1 MGEMQRTFRKCKK
14 QQAGDSRNGLTDTCG
29 KGSSADAHLANND
42 KNIVQNGIQ
51 DTCDHRQNKAK
62 VWSACSNKIRLK
74 QTLQDGCRC
83 KADDDRK
90 VTVAVSQQKIAGSQD
105 SGNRSQIH
113 MCQHKNDNTDEQT
126 DDHKLGHTF
135 LGFFIFAFPHVTADN
150 GIATG
155 AQHGANGKNNIN
167 DWINN
172 V

>member
-74 QTLQDGCRC
+74 QTLQDGCR
-83 KADDDRK
+83 
-90 VTVAVSQQKIAGSQD
+90 VQS
-105 SGNRSQIH
+105 
-113 MCQHKNDNTDEQT
+113 
-126 DDHKLGHTF
+126 
-135 LGFFIFAFPHVTADN
+135 
-150 GIATG
+150 
-155 AQHGANGKNNIN
+155 
-167 DWINN
+167 
-172 V
+172 

>member
-1 MGEMQRTFRKCKK
+1 MKCREPFENVKNSRP
-14 QQAGDSRNGLTDTCG
+14 AIARNGLTDTCG

-105 SGNRSQIH
+105 SGNRSQ
-113 MCQHKNDNTDEQT
+113 DSY
-126 DDHKLGHTF
+126 GS
-135 LGFFIFAFPHVTADN
+135 
-150 GIATG
+150 
-155 AQHGANGKNNIN
+155 AQE
-167 DWINN
+167 
-172 V
+172 